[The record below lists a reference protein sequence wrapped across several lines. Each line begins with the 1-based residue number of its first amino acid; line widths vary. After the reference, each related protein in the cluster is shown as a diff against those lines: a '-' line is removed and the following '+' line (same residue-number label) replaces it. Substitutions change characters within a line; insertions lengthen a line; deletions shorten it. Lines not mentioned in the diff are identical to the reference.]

1 MNKATSPAIQNPRVF
16 DLGASVRVMRSSVG
30 QLHDHPALA
39 WMTPQLRVRLLQANG
54 EWSLWQG
61 DKRQEATQAD
71 IEAARFSAVEV
82 PPDLALSR
90 SMVLPPL
97 SEADLRAA
105 VALEVR
111 DANPF
116 EPADLVWGHRS
127 MVGEAEQILVTAA
140 LASRR
145 LVEGH
150 IQRVAALI
158 PDASALEVWVLSEDG
173 APIVLAGFG
182 EAARPRRAARR
193 RWVVY
198 GLLAAALLLA
208 AANAVTPTAQLH
220 IQSLQATAAYQALQ
234 QRAAP
239 AMAQREALVRGRE
252 ELADLRE
259 VMSEHIDPL
268 VALDMLTQ
276 LIPDDTWLQ
285 RVQSQG
291 TRFTVSGQ
299 TSNAAVLMN
308 TLSGNPALK
317 DVRAPA
323 PATRVSSNRESF
335 SVEFTIL
342 PTLLQRAT
350 PAVGQNSAAA
360 AAPSPKIVGDPAVA
374 AAPPLGASSP
384 ALPTSPA
391 SSASSASS
399 RSPVATP
406 GPSGARSAVPNAPV
420 PAGAAPVT
428 APVRPQP

>member
-1 MNKATSPAIQNPRVF
+1 MNNATSPAIQNPQPF
-16 DLGASVRVMRSSVG
+16 DLTASVRGIRSSVG
-30 QLHDHPALA
+30 ELHDHPVLA
-39 WMTPQLRVRLLQANG
+39 WMTPQLRVRLLQADG
-54 EWSLWQG
+54 GWALWQG
-61 DKRQEATQAD
+61 DRKQDATEAD
-71 IEAARFSAVEV
+71 IRAARFTAVEV

-90 SMVLPPL
+90 HMALPPL

-127 MVGEAEQILVTAA
+127 KADGAGQVEVTAV

-145 LVEGH
+145 LIEQH
-150 IQRVAALI
+150 IQAMATALA
-158 PDASALEVWVLSEDG
+158 DFSSLEVWVLADDG
-173 APIVLAGFG
+173 APIVLTGFG
-182 EAARPRRAARR
+182 EAARLRRAARG
-193 RWVVY
+193 RWAAI
-198 GLLAAALLLA
+198 GLLTVSVVLA
-208 AANAVTPTAQLH
+208 TANAVTPTVQLH
-220 IQSLQATAAYQALQ
+220 LQALQATAAYQALQ

-239 AMAQREALVRGRE
+239 AMAQREALVRGRD

-259 VMSEHIDPL
+259 VMGEHIDPL

-323 PATRVSSNRESF
+323 PATRVFGTNRESF
-335 SVEFTIL
+335 SVEFTVL
-342 PTLLQRAT
+342 PKLLQRAT
-350 PAVGQNSAAA
+350 PAVGSMPVAAVATPPAGASVGPASTVATAPAAASSSAAA
-360 AAPSPKIVGDPAVA
+360 LALKPGPALAPSTAPSAQAPGVVPAV
-374 AAPPLGASSP
+374 
-384 ALPTSPA
+384 T
-391 SSASSASS
+391 
-399 RSPVATP
+399 
-406 GPSGARSAVPNAPV
+406 V
-420 PAGAAPVT
+420 PA
-428 APVRPQP
+428 RPQP